1 MQMRKVISLKGDFKV
16 EFGDKKKVKIPVK
29 IAQTVI
35 QKYNKLKKPADK
47 EKFQNQVAKSHRD
60 MLTVLK
66 AGYMAAAY
74 ESTDTILER
83 IDKKIKEIREGT
95 KNG

>member
-1 MQMRKVISLKGDFKV
+1 
-16 EFGDKKKVKIPVK
+16 
-29 IAQTVI
+29 
-35 QKYNKLKKPADK
+35 
-47 EKFQNQVAKSHRD
+47 

-74 ESTDTILER
+74 ESTDTILGR

-95 KNG
+95 KNV